1 MVWRAIKSFFNA
13 PSQPTRR
20 PMRRSRLH
28 VECLEERAQPA
39 TASGIFQGTAFIDAN
54 GNNSRDAG
62 EALLPGVTVHL
73 NGKTSQNVDVDV
85 AAQTDANGKFTFQ
98 NVMPGT
104 YTFRTDG
111 VASLLGGGVSAAT
124 SISIPAG
131 QTVTQD
137 VGFRGVAP
145 GFVSLR
151 QLLST
156 PINATFLF
164 GTAGTGTAKAA
175 DRENN
180 LPTLKNALGNVS
192 VQSGAADTLIDLA
205 GKFDDQDLSNSVVQ
219 FQTNFGNI
227 NFELFDRQTP
237 QTVANF
243 FNYINANKFDNMV
256 FNRLVK
262 NFVLQGGGFALGTNP
277 TKLNPI
283 ATDPAVQNEFS
294 STRSNTQWTIAMAK
308 SPNDPNSAT
317 SQFFINLANNASNLD
332 TQNGGFTVFGKLQGA
347 IDQAVASS
355 IANLTPVDKGSGDP
369 NDPFASFPLNNYTGN
384 NFPTD
389 ATAANFVLV
398 NDVVIVKREE
408 ALTYSVTSNSNTN
421 LVTTTVE
428 NNRLRLHYNAGQ
440 TGSSTITVK
449 ATDKFGATTETTF
462 TVRVNAPPTA
472 VTDSATVNSG
482 SSVLIDVLPND
493 AQTPDTGE
501 TLTIQSITQPGH
513 GTAAIESGKIRYT
526 PGAGFTGSD
535 TFTYTISD
543 GNGGTSTATVAITV
557 I

>member
-1 MVWRAIKSFFNA
+1 MVWRAIQSFFNA

-20 PMRRSRLH
+20 PIRRSRLH

-39 TASGIFQGTAFIDAN
+39 TADLAAVQPANASAIFQGTAFIDAN
-54 GNNSRDAG
+54 GNNGRDAG
-62 EALLPGVTVHL
+62 EALVPGVTVYL
-73 NGKTSQNVDVDV
+73 KGTTNQNTAVEV
-85 AAQTDANGKFTFQ
+85 ATQTDANGKFTFQ
-98 NVMPGT
+98 NVMPGA
-104 YTFRTDG
+104 YTFRTDP
-111 VASLLGGGVSAAT
+111 VANLLGGGVPAAT
-124 SISIPAG
+124 AISIPAG

-137 VGFRGVAP
+137 VGFRGMAP
-145 GFVSLR
+145 ALVSLR

-156 PINATFLF
+156 PINANFLF
-164 GTAGTGTAKAA
+164 GAPGAGTAKAA

-205 GKFDDQDLSNSVVQ
+205 GKFDDQDLTNSVVQ

-262 NFVLQGGGFALGTNP
+262 DFVLQGGGFALGSNP
-277 TKLNPI
+277 TTLNPI

-294 STRSNTQWTIAMAK
+294 STRSNAQWTIAMAK

-332 TQNGGFTVFGKLQGA
+332 SQNGGFTVFGKLQGA
-347 IDQAVASS
+347 ADQAIASS
-355 IANLTPVDKGSGDP
+355 IASLTPVNKGPGDP
-369 NDPFASFPLNNYTGN
+369 NDPFASFPLKNYTGS

-398 NDVVIVKREE
+398 NDVVIVKRDES
-408 ALTYSVTSNSNTN
+408 LTYSVTSNSNTN
-421 LVTTTVE
+421 LVTTTIE
-428 NNRLRLHYNAGQ
+428 NNRLRLRYNAGQ

-449 ATDKFGATTETTF
+449 ATDKFGAATETTF
-462 TVRVNAPPTA
+462 TVRVNAAPTA
-472 VTDSATVNSG
+472 TTDTVTVNAG
-482 SSVLIDVLPND
+482 SNILIDALAND
-493 AQTPDTGE
+493 S
-501 TLTIQSITQPGH
+501 QSP
-513 GTAAIESGKIRYT
+513 
-526 PGAGFTGSD
+526 
-535 TFTYTISD
+535 
-543 GNGGTSTATVAITV
+543 
-557 I
+557 

>member
-1 MVWRAIKSFFNA
+1 MVWRAIKNFFHT
-13 PSQPTRR
+13 PSQPARR
-20 PMRRSRLH
+20 PIRRSRLQ

-39 TASGIFQGTAFIDAN
+39 NASGLFQGTAFIDAN
-54 GNNSRDAG
+54 GNNTRDAG
-62 EALLPGVTVHL
+62 EALLPGVTVTL
-73 NGKTSQNVDVDV
+73 QGTTNQNVAVNV
-85 AAQTDANGKFTFQ
+85 STQTDSTGKFTFE

-104 YTFRTDG
+104 YTFRTDPI
-111 VASLLGGGVSAAT
+111 ASLLGGGVSTPA

-131 QTVTQD
+131 QTVTKD

-145 GFVSLR
+145 AFVSLR
-151 QLLST
+151 QLMST
-156 PINATFLF
+156 PITTTYLF

-180 LPTLKNALGNVS
+180 LPTLKNAIANVA
-192 VQSGAADTLIDLA
+192 VQAGAADTLIDLA
-205 GKFDDQDLSNSVVQ
+205 GKFDDQDMTNSVVQ

-227 NFELFDRQTP
+227 NFELFDRQAP

-243 FNYINANKFDNMV
+243 FNYIKANKYDNMV
-256 FNRLVK
+256 FNRLVQ

-277 TKLNPI
+277 TTLTPI

-317 SQFFINLANNASNLD
+317 SQFFINLGNNASNLD

-347 IDQAVASS
+347 VDQAIVSS
-355 IANLTPVDKGSGDP
+355 IASITPVDKGSGDP
-369 NDPFASFPLNNYTGN
+369 NDPFASFPLKNYSGS

-389 ATAANFVLV
+389 ATASNFVLV
-398 NDVVIVKREE
+398 NDVVIVKRDES
-408 ALTYSVTSNSNTN
+408 LTYSVTSNSNTN
-421 LVTTTVE
+421 LVTATME

-440 TGSSTITVK
+440 TGSATITLK

-472 VTDSATVNSG
+472 TTDTVTVNSG
-482 SSVLIDVLPND
+482 SSILIDALAND
-493 AQTPDTGE
+493 SQSPDTGE
-501 TLTIQSITQPGH
+501 TLTIQTVTQPGH

-526 PGAGFTGSD
+526 PATGYTGTD
-535 TFTYTISD
+535 AFTYTISD
-543 GNGGTSTATVAITV
+543 GNGGTATGAIAITV